1 MRLRALRRLLKEK
14 ISGWAAGVATI
25 REYLRAG
32 LVDEMHLAYAP
43 VLLGSGEGLLEGMD
57 LLALGFELNAHIAT
71 ANSMHML
78 IAKKNLL

>member
-32 LVDEMHLAYAP
+32 LVDEMQAYAP